1 MRRYRLLILTLILG
15 GIAAV
20 LFLISQTQLH
30 FEQSSREY
38 LVEINRLTNAL
49 SLDDD
54 SAGALLPQMKRV
66 KNYDWLPAAAD
77 AQETSAFFSGAGMVK
92 DYKVMPIYRGGTLSG
107 YARFAYTPEQDS
119 LYLLVKTAAL
129 SVALITLAAVG
140 MLIYVERKIL
150 KPFNRASRLPEELA
164 KGKLGEGLKEEKNR
178 YFGRF
183 IWGLNM
189 LREALSDE
197 RQKRLSL
204 ERDRKT
210 LVASLSHNIRTP
222 LAAIRLYAGALY
234 THLYQTPEKQEECAH
249 LIEDKAVQIEGL
261 VNEIIKS
268 SSEAIS
274 EVQINNRD
282 FYIADFMREIR
293 NSLTAQLEQRHI
305 LFTMSCDENRLVH
318 GDPDRLTEVIG
329 NIVENAVKYG
339 DGGAIQIRCALEEGH
354 ELIRIQN
361 TGRPVDESEMAS
373 LFNSFWRGANA
384 KGQSGN
390 GLGLY
395 ISRLYLRQMEGE
407 LSAEILEN
415 GMAFI
420 LVLKIS

>member
-20 LFLISQTQLH
+20 LFLISQTLLH

-38 LVEINRLTNAL
+38 LVEINRLTNVL
-49 SLDDD
+49 SLGDD
-54 SAGALLPQMKRV
+54 SASALLPQMKWV

-77 AQETSAFFSGAGMVK
+77 AQETSAFFAGAGMAE

-107 YARFAYTPEQDS
+107 YARFAYTPEQDT

-140 MLIYVERKIL
+140 ILIYVEQKIL

-164 KGKLGEGLKEEKNR
+164 KGRLSEGLEEEKSR

-183 IWGLNM
+183 IWGLDM

-234 THLYQTPEKQEECAH
+234 THLYQTPEKQEACAH

-261 VNEIIKS
+261 VDEIIKS

-274 EVQINNRD
+274 EIQINNRD
-282 FYIADFMREIR
+282 FYIADFMRETGD
-293 NSLTAQLEQRHI
+293 SLASQLEQRHI
-305 LFTMSCDENRLVH
+305 LFTMSCDENRLVY

-339 DGGAIQIRCALEEGH
+339 DGGAIQIQCALEEGH

-361 TGRPVDESEMAS
+361 TGRPVGESEMAS

-384 KGQSGN
+384 EGQPGN

-407 LSAEILEN
+407 LSAELLEN

-420 LVLKIS
+420 LVLRIS

>member
-1 MRRYRLLILTLILG
+1 
-15 GIAAV
+15 
-20 LFLISQTQLH
+20 
-30 FEQSSREY
+30 
-38 LVEINRLTNAL
+38 
-49 SLDDD
+49 
-54 SAGALLPQMKRV
+54 
-66 KNYDWLPAAAD
+66 
-77 AQETSAFFSGAGMVK
+77 MV
-92 DYKVMPIYRGGTLSG
+92 
-107 YARFAYTPEQDS
+107 A
-119 LYLLVKTAAL
+119 
-129 SVALITLAAVG
+129 VAL
-140 MLIYVERKIL
+140 K
-150 KPFNRASRLPEELA
+150 
-164 KGKLGEGLKEEKNR
+164 
-178 YFGRF
+178 
-183 IWGLNM
+183 
-189 LREALSDE
+189 
-197 RQKRLSL
+197 
-204 ERDRKT
+204 
-210 LVASLSHNIRTP
+210 
-222 LAAIRLYAGALY
+222 
-234 THLYQTPEKQEECAH
+234 
-249 LIEDKAVQIEGL
+249 
-261 VNEIIKS
+261 KS

-361 TGRPVDESEMAS
+361 TGRPVEESEMAS